1 MGNNYLTPSEIAE
14 YVVETG
20 EKKAKLPIV
29 KALVLGIL
37 AGAFIGFASEASNQA
52 AHTISSIGLQKTLA
66 GAIFATGLMFVLIAG
81 GELFT
86 GNSLMVVGLYEGKYK
101 LRHMLKNWTFV
112 YIGNFIGGLI
122 IAYLIVN
129 SGQLAWSSDGVVLGE
144 FTVNVAVKKVN
155 YSVVQLI
162 FMGILC
168 NWVVCLAV
176 WMCYAAKDISGKILA
191 CFFPIW
197 LFITSGFEHSIA
209 NMYYLTAGLMAQKDG
224 FQTTLDTSAGHY
236 DNALTVGSMFY
247 NLSFVTIGNIIGGAL
262 FVGTAYWFVYL
273 RKKPQ

>member
-1 MGNNYLTPSEIAE
+1 MEKNYLAPAEIAE
-14 YVVETG
+14 YVIEAG
-20 EKKAKLPIV
+20 EKKAKLPVV

-37 AGAFIGFASEASNQA
+37 AGAFIAFASEASNQA

-86 GNSLMVVGLYEGKYK
+86 GNSLMVVGLYEGRYK
-101 LRHMLKNWTFV
+101 IRHMLKNWTTV
-112 YIGNFIGGLI
+112 YIGNFIGGFI
-122 IAYLIVN
+122 VAYLIVN
-129 SGQLAWSSDGVVLGE
+129 SGQLNWASDGVVLGE

-155 YSVVQLI
+155 YTVVQLL

-176 WMCYAAKDISGKILA
+176 WMCYAANDIAGKILA

-209 NMYYLTAGLMAQKDG
+209 NMYYLVAGLMAQSQG
-224 FQTTLDTSAGHY
+224 FETTLDTTAGHY
-236 DNALTVGSMFY
+236 DNALTIGSMFY
-247 NLSFVTIGNIIGGAL
+247 NLTFVTIGNIIGGAL
-262 FVGTAYWFVYL
+262 FVGTAYWFVYIR
-273 RKKPQ
+273 RKA

>member
-1 MGNNYLTPSEIAE
+1 MEKNYLAPAEIAE
-14 YVVETG
+14 YVVEAG
-20 EKKAKLPIV
+20 EKKASLSIV

-37 AGAFIGFASEASNQA
+37 AGAFIAFASEASNQA
-52 AHTISSIGLQKTLA
+52 AHTISSIGLQKTMA

-86 GNSLMVVGLYEGKYK
+86 GNCLMVVGLYERKYSIK
-101 LRHMLKNWTFV
+101 SMFKNWSFV
-112 YIGNFIGGLI
+112 YVGNFIG
-122 IAYLIVN
+122 ALIVAFFIVK
-129 SGQLAWSSDGVVLGE
+129 SGQLNWASDGVVLGQ
-144 FTVNVAVKKVN
+144 FTVDVATKKVN
-155 YSVVQLI
+155 YSIPQLI

-176 WMCYAAKDISGKILA
+176 WMCYAAKDIAGKILA

-209 NMYYLTAGLMAQKDG
+209 NMYYIPAGLMAQAEG
-224 FQTTLDTSAGHY
+224 FTTTLDTSAGKY
-236 DNALTVGSMFY
+236 DTALTIGSMFY

-273 RKKPQ
+273 RKKS

>member
-1 MGNNYLTPSEIAE
+1 MDKNYLTPAEIADF
-14 YVVETG
+14 VVDAG
-20 EKKAKLPIV
+20 EKKAKLPII

-52 AHTISSIGLQKTLA
+52 AHTISSVGLQKTLA

-86 GNSLMVVGLYEGKYK
+86 GNSLMVIGLYEGKYK
-101 LRHMLKNWTFV
+101 IRHMLKNWTIV
-112 YIGNFIGGLI
+112 YIGNFIGGFLI
-122 IAYLIVN
+122 AFLIVN

-144 FTVNVAVKKVN
+144 FTVNVAIKKVN

-176 WMCYAAKDISGKILA
+176 WMCYAAKDIAGKILA

-209 NMYYLTAGLMAQKDG
+209 NMYYLTAGLLAQSQG
-224 FQTTLDTSAGHY
+224 FETTLETSAGNY
-236 DNALTVGSMFY
+236 DRALTVGSMFY
-247 NLSFVTIGNIIGGAL
+247 NLTFVTIGNIIGGAL

-273 RKKPQ
+273 RKKV